1 MLSGIRQVFERT
13 VVGNSPASLVKW
25 GKAMPRPVIRRIQT
39 DAFRKAVRYAA
50 RRQKFFA
57 AKLHERGIDPLKVRK
72 PEDLGDIFTT
82 PEDLISR
89 PAEDFLCRDPQ
100 AVFETTGTSGPPKR
114 IYFSYDELDRSA
126 RYEAAAL
133 AENGVTTGDRVV
145 CTFDAGYWVSS
156 WVTYLAC
163 KHLGVLCSAVGKPQP
178 RDVYG
183 RMATYRYNVIAADPT
198 WLVSFTEIAEREGV
212 FPVKLILAAGD
223 RMTDV
228 YRNYVQS
235 VWKTPVVLGYGST
248 EAGGGLGM
256 ECRQSKGY
264 HVDEFNFLFE
274 ILEPDSEG
282 YGELV
287 FTTLSRRIEPLIRY
301 RARDI
306 TRLDTNP
313 CVCGATLGR
322 LDMIRGRRDE
332 MVVMGAGNMH
342 PAIFERIL
350 HDVDGISD
358 LWQVAV
364 RQEGLR
370 DILEFRLELTNG
382 IDSKRVE
389 ESVSRNIEARYP
401 DIWANHLCDMY
412 HLAFKF
418 LPAGSL
424 APSRK
429 PRRLVDERN
438 AQ

>member
-1 MLSGIRQVFERT
+1 MLSGIREAFERT
-13 VVGNSPASLVKW
+13 VVGNSPASLAKW
-25 GKAMPRPVIRRIQT
+25 GKAVPRPVIQRIQS

-50 RRQKFFA
+50 RHQKFFGD
-57 AKLHERGIDPLKVRK
+57 KLRERGIDPLKVKK
-72 PEDLGDIFTT
+72 PGDLGDVFTT
-82 PEDLISR
+82 PEDIISR
-89 PAEDFLCRDPQ
+89 PAEEFLCREPQ

-114 IYFSYDELDRSA
+114 IYFGYDELDRSA

-133 AENGVTTGDRVV
+133 AENGVAAGDRMV

-156 WVTYLAC
+156 WVTFLAC

-178 RDVYG
+178 RDLYE
-183 RMATYRYNVIAADPT
+183 RMAIYRYNVIAADPT
-198 WLVSFTEIAEREGV
+198 WLVSFSEIAEKRGT

-228 YRNYVQS
+228 YRNYVQQ
-235 VWKTPVVLGYGST
+235 VWKAPIVLGYGST

-256 ECRQSKGY
+256 ECRQASGY

-274 ILEPDSEG
+274 ILDPGADG

-287 FTTLSRRIEPLIRY
+287 FTTLSRRTEPLIRY

-306 TRLDTNP
+306 TKFDASP
-313 CVCGATLGR
+313 CRCGATLGR

-350 HDVDGISD
+350 HDVEGIGD
-358 LWQVAV
+358 AWQVAV

-370 DILEFRLELTNG
+370 DVLEFRLELTNG
-382 IDSKRVE
+382 INSKRVQ
-389 ESVSRNIEARYP
+389 ESVSHNIETRYP

-412 HLAFKF
+412 RLAFNF

-424 APSRK
+424 APARK
-429 PRRLVDERN
+429 PRRLVDERVG
-438 AQ
+438 